1 MTATF
6 FPLRSGWRGGDVAL
20 AKSSLGNG
28 GFVLADSDRFVARE
42 FQYARL
48 LAKGRADASR
58 KFRKIIR
65 TVQYLIGFVP
75 FAPVERVL
83 EFRVFIAQRT
93 CPVAEGCAAVHT
105 ARGLELA
112 VVAVQCLFHL
122 AEVCDTF
129 VYRTVTRLLAGD
141 IEECFWI
148 SHDEQIKKLKN

>member
-20 AKSSLGNG
+20 AKSSLGDG

-65 TVQYLIGFVP
+65 TVQYLIGFAP

-83 EFRVFIAQRT
+83 EFRVFIA
-93 CPVAEGCAAVHT
+93 
-105 ARGLELA
+105 
-112 VVAVQCLFHL
+112 
-122 AEVCDTF
+122 
-129 VYRTVTRLLAGD
+129 
-141 IEECFWI
+141 
-148 SHDEQIKKLKN
+148 

>member
-6 FPLRSGWRGGDVAL
+6 FPVAFGLEGGDVAL

-48 LAKGRADASR
+48 LAKCRADASR

-65 TVQYLIGFVP
+65 TVQYLIGFAP

-83 EFRVFIAQRT
+83 EFRVFIA
-93 CPVAEGCAAVHT
+93 
-105 ARGLELA
+105 
-112 VVAVQCLFHL
+112 
-122 AEVCDTF
+122 
-129 VYRTVTRLLAGD
+129 
-141 IEECFWI
+141 
-148 SHDEQIKKLKN
+148 